1 MNSPNYLEQ
10 LRSRA
15 KEVGNI
21 VCVGL
26 DPVLERI
33 PLNGKDAQTIITRF
47 YHDILHAMIE
57 EDVIPACVKPNAAFY
72 EQYGLAGLHALEA
85 IIALCKEKGIP
96 VILDGKRGDI
106 GETSTAYA
114 RGWFGQWGVD
124 AMTITP
130 YMGADSVQPFLSYC
144 NEGKG
149 VYVLLRTSNPG
160 AKDFQD
166 LSINGKPLYWHVAKK
181 LLLWHQQGMGV
192 VVGATYPQELEQL
205 STFFVSSGKPVPFL
219 IPGVGKQGGSASDV
233 VAALKRSGNEIAIH
247 RINSSSTINYA
258 YEKEKTGDYAG
269 AAVTALRA
277 LINDMGKLS

>member
-1 MNSPNYLEQ
+1 MNYLDQ
-10 LRSRA
+10 LRTRA
-15 KEVGNI
+15 KEVDNI

-33 PLNGKDAQTIITRF
+33 PIKGKDTQATITLF
-47 YHDILHAMIE
+47 YHDMLNAMIS

-72 EQYGLAGLHALEA
+72 EQYGLAGLRALEA
-85 IIALCKEKGIP
+85 VIALCKAKDIP

-114 RGWFGQWGVD
+114 RGWFGEWGVD
-124 AMTITP
+124 AMTVAP

-144 NEGKG
+144 AKGKG
-149 VYVLLRTSNPG
+149 VYVLLRTSNQG

-166 LSINGKPLYWHVAKK
+166 LPVNGKPLYWHVAQK

-192 VVGATYPQELEQL
+192 VVGATHPQELEQL
-205 STFFVSSGKPVPFL
+205 SAFFVSSGKSVPFL
-219 IPGVGKQGGSASDV
+219 IPGVGTQGGSASGV
-233 VAALKRSGNEIAIH
+233 VAALKKSGNEIAIH
-247 RINSSSTINYA
+247 RINSSSAINYA
-258 YEKEKTGDYAG
+258 HEKEKAGDYAG

-277 LINDMGKLS
+277 LIKDTGKLS